1 MTGPQRPRTAR
12 GTTVFLVR
20 HGATE
25 WNQSKRAQGQADID
39 LNDAGYRQAIAVAEE
54 LSHEPIV
61 AVYAS
66 DLKRSYVTAE
76 PIAKTHGVE
85 VRTDPAFREI
95 DQGEW
100 EGLHVDEIRRRWPEL
115 WGPERHYCPR
125 PGGESPAQVRER
137 ALKGLERV
145 VREHPD
151 GMVVVVSH
159 GGTIRWLSAEALGYD
174 DRRSARIR
182 GLGNGAIVRLSATLE
197 EGELVLRDLERL
209 DGNTTDLDDPND

>member
-1 MTGPQRPRTAR
+1 MTTI
-12 GTTVFLVR
+12 FLVR
-20 HGATE
+20 HGATA
-25 WNQSKRAQGQADID
+25 WNHSKRAQGQADID
-39 LNDAGYRQAIAVAEE
+39 LNEIGYRQAIATAEE

-66 DLKRSYVTAE
+66 DLKRAYLTAE
-76 PIAKTHGVE
+76 PIARTHGVE
-85 VRTDPAFREI
+85 VQTDPAFREI

-100 EGLHVDEIRRRWPEL
+100 EGLHVDEIRRRWPDL
-115 WGPERHYCPR
+115 WGPARHYAAR

-137 ALKGLERV
+137 ALKGLEAV
-145 VREHPD
+145 VRAHPE
-151 GMVVVVSH
+151 GAVVVVSH

-182 GLGNGAIVRLSATLE
+182 GLGNGAVVRLRAAIE
-197 EGELVLRDLERL
+197 DGKLVLGDLERL

>member
-1 MTGPQRPRTAR
+1 MTTI
-12 GTTVFLVR
+12 FLVR
-20 HGATE
+20 HGATK
-25 WNQSKRAQGQADID
+25 WNHSKRAQGQADID
-39 LNDAGYRQAIAVAEE
+39 LNETGHRQAIATAEA
-54 LSHEPIV
+54 LSLVPVE

-66 DLKRSYVTAE
+66 DLMRAYKTAE
-76 PIAKTHGVE
+76 PIARAHGLE

-115 WGPERHYCPR
+115 WGPARHWSAR

-137 ALKGLERV
+137 ALKGLEKV
-145 VREHPD
+145 VREHPE
-151 GMVVVVSH
+151 GNVVVVSH
-159 GGTIRWLSAEALGYD
+159 GGTIRWVSAEALGYD

-182 GLGNGAIVRLSATLE
+182 GLGNGAVVRVTASI
-197 EGELVLRDLERL
+197 EGGDLMLRDLERL